1 MPKLVKVVT
10 DEKIKS
16 KDGKSEFRKTY
27 YAIETENGT
36 RVLIKPCF
44 KDGYAQLD
52 LLSEKVFINKDS
64 EGK

>member
-1 MPKLVKVVT
+1 MSKVVKVIT
-10 DEKIKS
+10 DELIKS

-27 YAIETENGT
+27 YAVELENGS

-52 LLSEKVFINKDS
+52 LISEKVFVKK
-64 EGK
+64 GQ